1 MAANSNNVA
10 GCKDVLTGAQEAPTG
25 AAQVSP
31 ASAPELKSLLAI
43 AVGTLAVAALY
54 FAQDVLVPIT
64 LAIVLSFGLFPV
76 VAFLQRLRLPRAPA
90 VIVAVLAALG
100 VLGGM
105 GRLIGSQ
112 EASLAKDA
120 PRYAR
125 TIKAEVEG
133 VQAFAAARLASL
145 TQGAA
150 GPRPVRLVLAADR
163 PALTGAETRAVPV
176 RMVEE
181 HSTPLPVAKAV
192 LAPVLADR
200 IVGEMRHLDVSGP
213 RDCLTWRGDPRKA
226 ALPLPLTEADQPY

>member
-10 GCKDVLTGAQEAPTG
+10 GYKDVLTGAGSADRSRAGQPGVRARAEE
-25 AAQVSP
+25 P
-31 ASAPELKSLLAI
+31 ARHRGRH
-43 AVGTLAVAALY
+43 VGSGALY
-54 FAQDVLVPIT
+54 FAQAVLVPIT
-64 LAIVLSFGLFPV
+64 LAVMLSFGLSPV

-105 GRLIGSQ
+105 GTLIGSQ
-112 EASLAKDA
+112 AASLANDA

-125 TIKAEVEG
+125 TIEAEVEG

-181 HSTPLPVAKAV
+181 HSTPLAVAKAV

-200 IVGEMRHLDVSGP
+200 IVGEMRHLDVSEP
-213 RDCLTWRGDPRKA
+213 RDCLTWRGDLRKV
-226 ALPLPLTEADQPY
+226 ALPLPLTEADLPY